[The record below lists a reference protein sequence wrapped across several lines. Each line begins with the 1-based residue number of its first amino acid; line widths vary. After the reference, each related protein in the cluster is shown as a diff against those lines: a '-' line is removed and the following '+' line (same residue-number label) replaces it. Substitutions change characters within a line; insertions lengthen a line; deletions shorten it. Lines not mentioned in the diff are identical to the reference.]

1 MNMNVDFNAIREI
14 RENILIIFSRKG
26 SRIETFFQVHG
37 HNTIMKIGCVQ
48 KTLLAN
54 ERAPCP

>member
-1 MNMNVDFNAIREI
+1 MNVDFNAIREI

-26 SRIETFFQVHG
+26 SRIETFFQVHE

-48 KTLLAN
+48 KLY
-54 ERAPCP
+54 